1 MGKTARRAGVAGFVL
16 TLSAT
21 LAAPDAFA
29 EEADPALAGS
39 CDATLRD
46 EPGQALTLDAGAPL
60 DQPGVLTVG
69 TGSGSAP
76 TGPDQRDP
84 LLPLPVADLAK
95 ALDVGDAPVVGD
107 VATEQ
112 LCPGVQGTVNTLSAA
127 TQSLVSGRPLVPPS
141 TGDPAPDDPAP
152 DDPAPEE
159 PAPGGPQPG
168 EETPAPGTPVAPAP
182 GATGGIVPAS
192 FVTGGFLIGS
202 GGVPLTPPLSAL
214 IRPGVVPPAAPGLV
228 PPTGTE
234 PPVVTQNSGT
244 AEAMPSPTAPARL
257 PLIIAVF
264 ALAIVAAA
272 LTRAWMRRA

>member
-16 TLSAT
+16 ALSAT
-21 LAAPDAFA
+21 LAAPGAFA

-39 CDATLRD
+39 CAATLRD
-46 EPGQALTLDAGAPL
+46 EPGDALTLDVGAPL

-69 TGSGSAP
+69 TGSESAP

-84 LLPLPVADLAK
+84 LLALPVADLAK
-95 ALDVGDAPVVGD
+95 TLGVGDAPVVGD
-107 VATEQ
+107 LAAEQ

-127 TQSLVSGRPLVPPS
+127 TQSVVSGEPLDPPS
-141 TGDPAPDDPAP
+141 DPVPGRPAPGEPG
-152 DDPAPEE
+152 E
-159 PAPGGPQPG
+159 PAPGAPQPG
-168 EETPAPGTPVAPAP
+168 QDVTPAPSGPTPDS
-182 GATGGIVPAS
+182 GIVPAS
-192 FVTGGFLIGS
+192 FVTGGLVAGS
-202 GGVPLTPPLSAL
+202 GIVPLTPPLSAL

-228 PPTGTE
+228 PPAGTE

-244 AEAMPSPTAPARL
+244 AEAMPSATTPARL

-264 ALAIVAAA
+264 ALAVVAAA

>member
-16 TLSAT
+16 ALSAT
-21 LAAPDAFA
+21 LTAPAAFA

-46 EPGQALTLDAGAPL
+46 EPGKALTLDAGAPL

-69 TGSGSAP
+69 TGSESAP
-76 TGPDQRDP
+76 TGPDQRGP

-95 ALDVGDAPVVGD
+95 ALNLGDAPVVGD
-107 VATEQ
+107 LATEQ

-127 TQSLVSGRPLVPPS
+127 TQSLVSGKPLDPPS
-141 TGDPAPDDPAP
+141 TGDPS
-152 DDPAPEE
+152 
-159 PAPGGPQPG
+159 PGEPQPG
-168 EETPAPGTPVAPAP
+168 EQTPAPGTPGTPAP

-202 GGVPLTPPLSAL
+202 GIIPSTTPLSAL
-214 IRPGVVPPAAPGLV
+214 IQPGVVPPAAPALV
-228 PPTGTE
+228 PPAGTE
-234 PPVVTQNSGT
+234 PPLVTQNSGT
-244 AEAMPSPTAPARL
+244 AEAMPSSSVPDRL